1 MAEKAFYSKSTSESG
16 DQKETGVEADTYDR
30 SIVPAETK
38 ARKEREGD
46 GFKRTVGEKAP
57 EDAEGLSTTEGY
69 TTDKEGLTD
78 NFAIEPEMYVNEP
91 GDMRDR
97 EEQLK
102 AERAKELNE
111 VNQDKEGKLTT
122 EEDKRGKGQGKI

>member
-1 MAEKAFYSKSTSESG
+1 MVEKASYSKSSSESVNE
-16 DQKETGVEADTYDR
+16 KETGVEVDTYDR
-30 SIVPAETK
+30 HIVPAETK

-46 GFKRTVGEKAP
+46 GFKQTVRENTA
-57 EDAEGLSTTEGY
+57 EDAEGVSTTEGY

-91 GDMRDR
+91 GDLRDR
-97 EEQLK
+97 EEELK

-111 VNQDKEGKLTT
+111 LNQDEEGKLTM
-122 EEDKRGKGQGKI
+122 EEDKRGKGQGAI